1 MRIGSIYEMQNM
13 LQTQNKISAVNNRNI
28 DDKKELTVEAGAT
41 YQKIADKVNT
51 DFGGYT
57 NKGVKV
63 NKAADTQVRVDNEDG
78 RVRVSNNSKSV
89 MEGVSKILKADS
101 RAVMDKLQANG
112 LDREDLVNPDK
123 VKMLSNDAVSKDK
136 LAKYAASSRASLLN
150 ETGMNNKQ
158 LDDFVN
164 SAKEKFNSEYA
175 GIVSA
180 YL

>member
-1 MRIGSIYEMQNM
+1 MRIGSIYEMQSM
-13 LQTQNKISAVNNRNI
+13 LQAQSKISAVNNAKA

-41 YQKIADKVNT
+41 YQKVADRVNA

-63 NKAADTQVRVDNEDG
+63 NQAVNTNMLVDNEDG
-78 RVRVSNNSKSV
+78 KVRVSKNSKSV
-89 MEGVSKILKADS
+89 MEGVAQILKADS
-101 RAVMDKLQANG
+101 RAVMDKMQANG

-123 VKMLSNDAVSKDK
+123 VRMLSDDAVSKDK
-136 LAKYAASSRASLLN
+136 LAKYAANSRASLLN

-164 SAKEKFNSEYA
+164 SAKEKYNSEYA
-175 GIVSA
+175 GLIV
-180 YL
+180 